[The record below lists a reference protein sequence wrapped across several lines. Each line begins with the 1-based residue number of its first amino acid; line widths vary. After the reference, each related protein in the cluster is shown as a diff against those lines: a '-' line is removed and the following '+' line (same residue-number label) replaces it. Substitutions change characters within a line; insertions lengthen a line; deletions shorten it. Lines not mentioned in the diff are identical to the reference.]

1 MDETNFFKIACAK
14 VLFIFYLNR
23 LKRFFNFF

>member
-1 MDETNFFKIACAK
+1 MNETNFFQITCAK
-14 VLFIFYLNR
+14 VLFIFQLNR